1 MLQYFLLIFCFYF
14 ITLSYNL
21 PLARYVSALIS
32 GVGIFC
38 LGAGLS
44 VYHGVLGLQS
54 PDHSLESLPLAMAIL
69 GISFLSESV
78 TLGLAIRSI
87 RRSARSVGRN
97 ECIEPLNLCRTNRR
111 TEHLQS
117 SYNDLNI

>member
-1 MLQYFLLIFCFYF
+1 M
-14 ITLSYNL
+14 
-21 PLARYVSALIS
+21 
-32 GVGIFC
+32 GIFC
-38 LGAGLS
+38 LGAGRS
-44 VYHGVLGLQS
+44 VYHGVTGLLS

-97 ECIEPLNLCRTNRR
+97 EFIEPLNLCCTKRR

>member
-1 MLQYFLLIFCFYF
+1 MIFYH
-14 ITLSYNL
+14 LSL
-21 PLARYVSALIS
+21 PRYVSALIS

-54 PDHSLESLPLAMAIL
+54 PDHSLESVPLAMAIL

-87 RRSARSVGRN
+87 RRSARSVSSNQLTEFKTNLRT
-97 ECIEPLNLCRTNRR
+97 PLT
-111 TEHLQS
+111 
-117 SYNDLNI
+117 